1 MQKHATNNIIYDRA
15 KSFDTPGV
23 FGNVFDP
30 TIRRLVLTAEAKT
43 FFAKVIQWEFLL
55 HRDSFQVGCVFSHVS
70 HILSKVQSV
79 TFFADILFI
88 YMYHYLLIISHSLLV
103 KKKYYEL
110 I

>member
-1 MQKHATNNIIYDRA
+1 MQKYATNNIIYDRA

-30 TIRRLVLTAEAKT
+30 IIRRLVLTAEAKT

-55 HRDSFQVGCVFSHVS
+55 HPNSFQVGSVFSHVS
-70 HILSKVQSV
+70 HVLSKVQSV
-79 TFFADILFI
+79 TFFANILFI

>member
-23 FGNVFDP
+23 FGNEFDP

-55 HRDSFQVGCVFSHVS
+55 HPNSFQVGSVFSHFIHV
-70 HILSKVQSV
+70 LSKVQSV
-79 TFFADILFI
+79 TFFANIYMIFHLYVSLFI
-88 YMYHYLLIISHSLLV
+88 NNFT
-103 KKKYYEL
+103 
-110 I
+110 